1 MFEQMRVLSLFQKGK
16 THLFLFSFVFFS
28 TQLKFSTKFDIRSID
43 SNQGLEMVSADEST
57 EL

>member
-1 MFEQMRVLSLFQKGK
+1 MRVLGLFQKGK

-28 TQLKFSTKFDIRSID
+28 TQLKCSTKFDIRSID